1 VFRSRSM
8 TLDPSLVAG
17 RFRLGDELGRGGAGI
32 VYRALDALSGQQ
44 VALKLLDSG
53 DGIDIERMLV
63 EGRLLARVAH
73 PNVVRAV
80 ASGVQE
86 SGQPFLAMEW
96 LEGVDL
102 ASYQR
107 GRAVPIL
114 TAINL
119 AAQIADALAAIHAQG
134 IVHRDVKPANV
145 RIVDDFT
152 QPIAKL
158 LDFGVATGPG
168 EIDYAGDSLIGTPAY
183 MSPEQ
188 ARREGRIDR
197 RADLYSLGATLFELI
212 AGRTPHIGATPIA
225 VLAKVASEVAPR
237 LSQFYPDA
245 PPKLEQLLADLL
257 ALDSEARPYD
267 ATEVAMRLR
276 AIAED
281 LPMHLGAARSS
292 ERVLGSE
299 PISVA
304 RSVGGSRL
312 VTTVV
317 GLNLPK
323 GAARARMLTFMR
335 SRGAEAMELGTDAV
349 VAYLGLRKATGD
361 ESARAAELGQRLARL
376 GAAVGIATGRA
387 RIEHDRHATSEV
399 DRAAN
404 LAALA
409 TAREVLVD
417 AATADLL
424 SEKAELRTRADG
436 QITLRDSVSMVPE
449 RATKTPFIGRNVE
462 IEALRAGY
470 DRAASGRAMVATV
483 TGPPGMGKTRLVQ
496 ELLGRLA
503 RQEQPPRV
511 IALRCEALSA
521 QQSLALVPPLLRE
534 VAGVPRGAVG
544 AVVALAV
551 HKSLDELGERNDLVR
566 RLLVKLAAN
575 EDLDAQGTEGL
586 REALWLAMM
595 DLVLLKASERP
606 VVLFIDDGQW
616 MDAES
621 LAWVE
626 QLVARASRHALFV
639 VTALRP
645 AFWGQHS
652 RAFASGAPLHLEL
665 EPLPHRALRLLVRG
679 VLAER
684 GDVDE
689 SACDMLAG
697 QAAGLPLFAEE
708 LARLAAQGRDATSA
722 ATIEAVLQV
731 QLDALDDE
739 LREAAL
745 CMSIFGV
752 VVWEHGLGAL
762 GIQTPARVLE
772 LLASSGVVVE
782 QANSHLLGQREWTF
796 KHPLMQEVA
805 YAALADG
812 ARRELHS
819 LAGRWLATVGEDD
832 AIVASHLEM
841 GHEYAEA
848 ARHLERA
855 ARRALAANLLRQAV
869 DYAEKALAHAAT
881 REEAF
886 SAALVLDDAWARL
899 DARAADR
906 HSAVQALLDNAHD
919 DPSRLRARSSRARY
933 ADASGGGESVVG
945 ELEALRHEA
954 EVLGLI
960 DEEVRLSAA
969 LATRHAFSGNY
980 DDAERVAGHLLA
992 AARGSGF
999 AGAAVDGWQALAVV
1013 HQARGAPVAA
1023 LEARRAA
1030 VAAASA
1036 ANLKTREAMLSIN
1049 VGFALI
1055 TLGAAAEAREAIDAG
1070 VSLATAIGATGGERH
1085 GRMVLLC
1092 WTSTFGSDPRA
1103 DALLA
1108 EERGRLDDVAS
1119 GAWLPSDRGSL
1130 GLVYYRALEHLRAAE
1145 TSAATVAERLL
1156 RSAVSGYEHT
1166 QMLDLLPVA
1175 LGRLASAELV
1185 RGNAAEALTLAQRA
1199 AELVETGAPSLMNE
1213 APIFL
1218 ALHDAHRAMGEAGEA
1233 AQAIARGAP
1242 FFERRIVGLRGTP
1255 YAHSF
1260 VWSLADNERF
1270 ADLSSRYGA
1279 VRDELAVVIE
1289 RRSNPGE

>member
-1 VFRSRSM
+1 MS
-8 TLDPSLVAG
+8 TDPSLVAG
-17 RFRLGDELGRGGAGI
+17 RFRLEDELGRGGAGV
-32 VYRALDALSGQQ
+32 VYRALDSVSGQR

-53 DGIDIERMLV
+53 DGIDIERLLV

-96 LEGVDL
+96 LEGQDL
-102 ASYQR
+102 SSFQQ
-107 GRAVPIL
+107 GRPVPIL
-114 TAINL
+114 TALHI
-119 AAQIADALAAIHAQG
+119 AAQIAEALAAIHAQG

-145 RIVDDFT
+145 RIVDDFAH
-152 QPIAKL
+152 PIAKL
-158 LDFGVATGPG
+158 IDFGVATGPG
-168 EIDYAGDSLIGTPAY
+168 EVDYAGESLIGTPAY

-197 RADLYSLGATLFELI
+197 RADLYSLGATLFEMI

-225 VLAKVASEVAPR
+225 VLAKVASEAAPR
-237 LSQFYPDA
+237 LAQFYPDA
-245 PPKLEQLLADLL
+245 PPKLEELVAELLAQ
-257 ALDSEARPYD
+257 DSEARPYD
-267 ATEVAMRLR
+267 ASGVAMRLR

-281 LPMHLGAARSS
+281 LPLHLGTNRSS
-292 ERVLGSE
+292 ERMLASE
-299 PISVA
+299 PHSVG

-317 GLNLPK
+317 GLQMPK

-361 ESARAAELGQRLARL
+361 ESARAAELGHRLARL

-387 RIEHDRHATSEV
+387 RIDRDRHATSEV

-409 TAREVLVD
+409 APREVLVD

-424 SEKAELRTRADG
+424 SEKADLRARADG
-436 QITLRDSVSMVPE
+436 QIAVRDSVSLMPE
-449 RATKTPFIGRNVE
+449 KASKTPFIGRNVE
-462 IEALRAGY
+462 IEALRAAY
-470 DRAASGRAMVATV
+470 ERAASGRAMVATV

-496 ELLGRLA
+496 ELLARLA
-503 RQEQPPRV
+503 RHERAPLV
-511 IALRCEALSA
+511 VSLRCDALSA
-521 QQSLALVPPLLRE
+521 QTPLALVPPLLRE
-534 VAGVPRGAVG
+534 IAGVPRGAVG
-544 AVVALAV
+544 AVVAMAV
-551 HKSLDELGERNDLVR
+551 TKALDDLGERNELLR

-586 REALWLAMM
+586 REALWLGLM
-595 DLVLLKASERP
+595 DLVLYKARERAVTL
-606 VVLFIDDGQW
+606 VVDDGQW
-616 MDAES
+616 IDAES
-621 LAWVE
+621 LRWLE
-626 QLVARASRHALFV
+626 QLVARAANRPVFV
-639 VTALRP
+639 VVALRP
-645 AFWGQHS
+645 SFWGQHS
-652 RAFASGAPLHLEL
+652 RAFAAGAPLHLEL
-665 EPLPHRALRLLVRG
+665 EPLPVRALRLVVRA

-684 GDVDE
+684 GEVDE
-689 SACDMLAG
+689 TVCDMLAG

-708 LARLAAQGRDATSA
+708 LARLSAQGRDATSA

-731 QLDALDDE
+731 QLDALDDD
-739 LREAAL
+739 LREAAM

-752 VVWEHGLGAL
+752 VVWEQGLAAL
-762 GIQTPARVLE
+762 GIREPARVLE
-772 LLASSGVVVE
+772 LLAASGIVVE
-782 QANSHLLGQREWTF
+782 QSNSHLQGLREWTF

-812 ARRELHS
+812 ARREIHA
-819 LAGRWLATVGEDD
+819 LAGRWLGTVGEDD

-841 GHEYAEA
+841 GHDFAEA

-906 HSAVQALLDNAHD
+906 HTAVQALLDNAHD
-919 DPSRLRARSSRARY
+919 EPSRLRARSSRARY
-933 ADASGGGESVVG
+933 ADATGGGESVVG
-945 ELEALRHEA
+945 ELEALRRES
-954 EVLGLI
+954 EELGLI
-960 DEEVRLSAA
+960 DEEVRLAAA

-980 DDAERVAGHLLA
+980 DDAERVAGHLLS

-1030 VAAASA
+1030 VSAAAA

-1055 TLGAAAEAREAIDAG
+1055 TLGAAAEARQAIDSG
-1070 VSLATAIGATGGERH
+1070 VGLATAIGATGGERH

-1092 WTSTFGSDPRA
+1092 WTSAFGTDARA
-1103 DALLA
+1103 DAMLA
-1108 EERGRLDDVAS
+1108 EERARLDEVAS
-1119 GAWLPSDRGSL
+1119 GAWMPSDRGSL
-1130 GLVYYRALEHLRAAE
+1130 GLVYYRALEHLRAGDAQG
-1145 TSAATVAERLL
+1145 SSLAARLL
-1156 RSAVSGYEHT
+1156 RSAVAGYEHT

-1175 LGRLASAELV
+1175 LGRLASAALAQGE
-1185 RGNAAEALTLAQRA
+1185 GAEARAQAHRA
-1199 AELVETGAPSLMNE
+1199 AQLVETGAPSLMNE

-1218 ALHDAHRAMGEAGEA
+1218 ALHDAYRADGDAAEA
-1233 AQAIARGAP
+1233 ARAIARGAP
-1242 FFERRIVGLRGTP
+1242 FFERRIAGLRGTP

-1260 VWSLADNERF
+1260 VWSLSDNARF
-1270 ADLSSRYGA
+1270 AELSSRYGS
-1279 VRDELAVVIE
+1279 VSDELAEVIE
-1289 RRSNPGE
+1289 RRSNAGV